1 MGRAFEATD
10 GELAEKLFAALQAG
24 DDAGGDSRG
33 KHSASMIV
41 VRKGGGRNFNND
53 RYLCLNVDDN
63 PAPLAGLRRL
73 LDMNL
78 GYLYQEKAGRL
89 TGAGKTK
96 EACDAAAQ
104 TARYLPAAQAY
115 IRLGILDYNLNDKTA
130 AVSTAHS
137 SRPWSCVMQRERS
150 SNLSVPPPILTTINA
165 PRKRYGPVRSVF
177 VKPST
182 RFPGL
187 CRKQLERD
195 D

>member
-130 AVSTAHS
+130 AVADFRKAIEMDGSVRQRLGSLLEDPGVCSAGAAIKKRFWQRPSASTG
-137 SRPWSCVMQRERS
+137 RR
-150 SNLSVPPPILTTINA
+150 
-165 PRKRYGPVRSVF
+165 
-177 VKPST
+177 
-182 RFPGL
+182 
-187 CRKQLERD
+187 
-195 D
+195 